1 MRGGGVQVQGTME
14 SKGGDR
20 SGMLDGGVEST
31 VGGTVM
37 ELMLVTR
44 LLARS
49 GAGWRMSPD

>member
-1 MRGGGVQVQGTME
+1 MQVQGKMG
-14 SKGGDR
+14 SKGSKE

-49 GAGWRMSPD
+49 GAGWRMCPD

>member
-1 MRGGGVQVQGTME
+1 MQGKMR

-37 ELMLVTR
+37 ELMLVR
-44 LLARS
+44 PLLARS